1 MLNTKNNNNN
11 NNINNNSNN
20 NKENQ
25 FSKNY
30 HSENIRKNMPEII
43 PTLES
48 VTSSEFRNGINV
60 NESGFISNANDE
72 NDVIDMK
79 NIDINQN

>member
-1 MLNTKNNNNN
+1 MKTD
-11 NNINNNSNN
+11 
-20 NKENQ
+20 NKAKQ

-30 HSENIRKNMPEII
+30 HSEKVPEII

-48 VTSSEFRNGINV
+48 VTSSEFRNGMND

-72 NDVIDMK
+72 NDVIQMK

>member
-1 MLNTKNNNNN
+1 MKTD
-11 NNINNNSNN
+11 
-20 NKENQ
+20 NKAKQ

-30 HSENIRKNMPEII
+30 HSENVTKKVPEII

-48 VTSSEFRNGINV
+48 VTSSEFRNGMND

-72 NDVIDMK
+72 NDVIQMK